1 MKETSFE
8 GPGAALDLGPREH
21 LAMVGGGGKT
31 TLLVTLMREFAR
43 EGIRVL
49 AATTTKVW
57 HREVLEAAP
66 LVLTDQDGW
75 QDALDRFL
83 ETEGMAFLG
92 RRVLPT
98 GKVEGIPPEL
108 ADLLFTR
115 NIADTVLVE
124 ADGAAGR
131 PLKAPG
137 PLEPVIP
144 GTVTGVVAVAGLE
157 VLDRPMEE
165 DLVFRLERVQEITG
179 LARGSRMSEEAVS
192 RLFSHRAG
200 LFQGTP
206 ERARKMV
213 FLNKMDRLAHV
224 QAAHGLGRRILEE
237 ERSGVSTVVL
247 GSLRQGPFLRLR
259 RT

>member
-1 MKETSFE
+1 VKETSFD
-8 GPGAALDLGPREH
+8 GPGAALGLGPREH

-43 EGIRVL
+43 KGIRVL
-49 AATTTKVW
+49 AATTTKVR
-57 HREVLEAAP
+57 HREALGAGP

-83 ETEGMAFLG
+83 KTERLAFLG

-98 GKVEGIPPEL
+98 GKVEGVPPEL

-115 NIADTVLVE
+115 NTADMVLVE

-137 PLEPVIP
+137 PSEPVIP
-144 GTVTGVVAVAGLE
+144 CTVTGVVAVAGLE
-157 VLDRPMEE
+157 VLGRPMEE
-165 DLVFRLERVQEITG
+165 DLVFRMDRVQEITG
-179 LARGSRMSEEAVS
+179 LAPGSRMSEEAVS
-192 RLFSHRAG
+192 RLFSHPSG

-206 ERARKMV
+206 DRARKMV
-213 FLNKMDRLAHV
+213 FLNKLDRVADAQTAHE
-224 QAAHGLGRRILEE
+224 LGRRILEE